1 MASELDRKAST
12 VVGGMSLR
20 VEKTGRAPEEAGG
33 SRMQF
38 LYEVRAGEHVYR
50 GTDLYAGVGMDE
62 SASRMVGV
70 LAGFLSK
77 AGERYRSG
85 MCPPDDAY
93 PEWVY
98 EQAYLNE
105 DELAMASFELEE
117 PEVFTGRFGEQEG
130 PWASVVFLQGE
141 DADAALSVLEERG
154 PEAAI
159 AHLAQWDFGD
169 ETEQA
174 AAANGHVYKAPPVGT
189 WDREFRSGA
198 YHLSWNHSLGHVGLT
213 RSIAGAAE
221 AATPSER
228 ARQLGPASP
237 TVTAG
242 VTGHSID
249 ARPEPLGR

>member
-1 MASELDRKAST
+1 
-12 VVGGMSLR
+12 MSLR

-50 GTDLYAGVGMDE
+50 GTDLYAGVGMDV

>member
-1 MASELDRKAST
+1 
-12 VVGGMSLR
+12 
-20 VEKTGRAPEEAGG
+20 
-33 SRMQF
+33 MQF

-50 GTDLYAGVGMDE
+50 GTDLYAGVGMDV

-105 DELAMASFELEE
+105 DELAMASFEFEE

-159 AHLAQWDFGD
+159 AHLAQWDLEMRRRLQPRTVTSTRRHRSGRGIGVS
-169 ETEQA
+169 A
-174 AAANGHVYKAPPVGT
+174 AAHITCRGITRWDT
-189 WDREFRSGA
+189 WA
-198 YHLSWNHSLGHVGLT
+198 
-213 RSIAGAAE
+213 
-221 AATPSER
+221 
-228 ARQLGPASP
+228 
-237 TVTAG
+237 
-242 VTGHSID
+242 
-249 ARPEPLGR
+249 

>member
-50 GTDLYAGVGMDE
+50 GTDLYAGVGMDV

-105 DELAMASFELEE
+105 DELAMA
-117 PEVFTGRFGEQEG
+117 
-130 PWASVVFLQGE
+130 
-141 DADAALSVLEERG
+141 
-154 PEAAI
+154 
-159 AHLAQWDFGD
+159 
-169 ETEQA
+169 
-174 AAANGHVYKAPPVGT
+174 
-189 WDREFRSGA
+189 
-198 YHLSWNHSLGHVGLT
+198 
-213 RSIAGAAE
+213 
-221 AATPSER
+221 
-228 ARQLGPASP
+228 
-237 TVTAG
+237 
-242 VTGHSID
+242 
-249 ARPEPLGR
+249 

>member
-1 MASELDRKAST
+1 MASESDRKAST

-20 VEKTGRAPEEAGG
+20 VEKTGAAPDEAGG
-33 SRMQF
+33 TRMQF
-38 LYEVRAGEHVYR
+38 SYEVRAGEHVYR
-50 GTDLYAGVGMDE
+50 GTDLYAGVGMDVP
-62 SASRMVGV
+62 ASRMVGV
-70 LAGFLSK
+70 LAGFLSE

-85 MCPPDDAY
+85 MCPPDDAH

-117 PEVFTGRFGEQEG
+117 PEVFTGRSGEEDG

-169 ETEQA
+169 ETAQA
-174 AAANGHVYKAPPVGT
+174 AAANGHVYNAPPAGT
-189 WDREFRSGA
+189 WDREFRSGP
-198 YHLSWNHSLGHVGLT
+198 YHLSWNHSMGHVGLT

-221 AATPSER
+221 ATTPSGR
-228 ARQLGPASP
+228 ARQLGSASP
-237 TVTAG
+237 TVPTGIAG
-242 VTGHSID
+242 RGID
-249 ARPEPLGR
+249 ARTESLNR

>member
-1 MASELDRKAST
+1 MASELDRNAST
-12 VVGGMSLR
+12 VAGGMSLR
-20 VEKTGRAPEEAGG
+20 VEKTGAAPDEAGE

-38 LYEVRAGEHVYR
+38 SYEVRAGEHVYR
-50 GTDLYAGVGMDE
+50 GTDLYAGVGVDVP
-62 SASRMVGV
+62 ASRMVGV
-70 LAGFLSK
+70 LAGFLSE

-117 PEVFTGRFGEQEG
+117 PEVFTGRSGEEEG

-141 DADAALSVLEERG
+141 DADAALSILEERG

-169 ETEQA
+169 ETVQA
-174 AAANGHVYKAPPVGT
+174 AAANGYVYETPPAGT
-189 WDREFRSGA
+189 WDREFLSGP
-198 YHLSWNHSLGHVGLT
+198 YHLSWNHSLGHVSLT

-221 AATPSER
+221 ATAPSER
-228 ARQLGPASP
+228 ARRLGSASP
-237 TVTAG
+237 TMAAG
-242 VTGHSID
+242 VGSHRID
-249 ARPEPLGR
+249 ARTESLSR

>member
-12 VVGGMSLR
+12 VAGGMSLR
-20 VEKTGRAPEEAGG
+20 VEKAGATPDEASGA
-33 SRMQF
+33 RMQF
-38 LYEVRAGEHVYR
+38 SYEVRAGDRVYR
-50 GTDLYAGVGMDE
+50 GADLYAGGMDVP
-62 SASRMVGV
+62 ASRMVGV
-70 LAGFLSK
+70 LAGFLSD

-117 PEVFTGRFGEQEG
+117 PEVFTGRSGEEEG

-141 DADAALSVLEERG
+141 DADAALSILEERG

-174 AAANGHVYKAPPVGT
+174 AAANGHVYATPPAGT
-189 WDREFRSGA
+189 WDREFRSGP
-198 YHLSWNHSLGHVGLT
+198 YHLAWNHSLGHVGLT
-213 RSIAGAAE
+213 RSIAHAAE
-221 AATPSER
+221 AAAPSER
-228 ARQLGPASP
+228 VRQLGPASP
-237 TVTAG
+237 TVATE
-242 VTGHSID
+242 VTGRNIA
-249 ARPEPLGR
+249 ARAEPLSR